1 MRSRR
6 RRRRSRAVIII
17 PLVLVC
23 LMAAAAGMA
32 FLWFAKGQAG
42 VRQAAPDERFM
53 EYTGYL
59 TEGNY
64 EAMYRMLDSG
74 SRMDIS
80 QEEFITRNKK
90 IYEGIGASSIRVD
103 ITGVEEKEDQ
113 GIQTVSYETSM
124 ESLAGTIHFFNQA
137 DFKLEASSGAAGTD
151 SHDSEKAGKKRKE
164 AKDEEYRLI
173 WNDRVIF
180 PNLSWNDKVRVTT
193 DKAVRGSVLD
203 RNGIML
209 AGKGAASR
217 GRNKHAFRA
226 FRCFR

>member
-80 QEEFITRNKK
+80 QEDFITRNKK

-124 ESLAGTIHFFNQA
+124 CSLI
-137 DFKLEASSGAAGTD
+137 SSI
-151 SHDSEKAGKKRKE
+151 RKI
-164 AKDEEYRLI
+164 RPLPGLRCRISNWTSWTSCLSRILRNI
-173 WNDRVIF
+173 WN
-180 PNLSWNDKVRVTT
+180 T
-193 DKAVRGSVLD
+193 
-203 RNGIML
+203 
-209 AGKGAASR
+209 
-217 GRNKHAFRA
+217 
-226 FRCFR
+226 

>member
-80 QEEFITRNKK
+80 QEDFITRNKK

-124 ESLAGTIHFFNQA
+124 ESLAGTIHF
-137 DFKLEASSGAAGTD
+137 ST
-151 SHDSEKAGKKRKE
+151 R
-164 AKDEEYRLI
+164 RI
-173 WNDRVIF
+173 
-180 PNLSWNDKVRVTT
+180 LSWRHPQGLPGQTAMTVKRQERKGRKQKTKNT
-193 DKAVRGSVLD
+193 D
-203 RNGIML
+203 
-209 AGKGAASR
+209 
-217 GRNKHAFRA
+217 
-226 FRCFR
+226 

>member
-64 EAMYRMLDSG
+64 EAMYLMLDSG

-103 ITGVEEKEDQ
+103 IAGVEEKEDQ

-124 ESLAGTIHFFNQA
+124 ESLAGTIHFFNQV
-137 DFKLEASSGAAGTD
+137 DFKLEASPGLSGQTAMTVKRQERKGRQQKTKNTD
-151 SHDSEKAGKKRKE
+151 
-164 AKDEEYRLI
+164 
-173 WNDRVIF
+173 
-180 PNLSWNDKVRVTT
+180 
-193 DKAVRGSVLD
+193 
-203 RNGIML
+203 
-209 AGKGAASR
+209 
-217 GRNKHAFRA
+217 
-226 FRCFR
+226 

>member
-80 QEEFITRNKK
+80 QEDFITRNKK
-90 IYEGIGASSIRVD
+90 IYEGIGPGYSD
-103 ITGVEEKEDQ
+103 GQ
-113 GIQTVSYETSM
+113 
-124 ESLAGTIHFFNQA
+124 L
-137 DFKLEASSGAAGTD
+137 
-151 SHDSEKAGKKRKE
+151 
-164 AKDEEYRLI
+164 
-173 WNDRVIF
+173 
-180 PNLSWNDKVRVTT
+180 
-193 DKAVRGSVLD
+193 
-203 RNGIML
+203 
-209 AGKGAASR
+209 
-217 GRNKHAFRA
+217 
-226 FRCFR
+226 

>member
-80 QEEFITRNKK
+80 QEDFITRNKK

-113 GIQTVSYETSM
+113 GIQTVR
-124 ESLAGTIHFFNQA
+124 GC
-137 DFKLEASSGAAGTD
+137 
-151 SHDSEKAGKKRKE
+151 R
-164 AKDEEYRLI
+164 
-173 WNDRVIF
+173 DRQ
-180 PNLSWNDKVRVTT
+180 P
-193 DKAVRGSVLD
+193 
-203 RNGIML
+203 
-209 AGKGAASR
+209 
-217 GRNKHAFRA
+217 
-226 FRCFR
+226 